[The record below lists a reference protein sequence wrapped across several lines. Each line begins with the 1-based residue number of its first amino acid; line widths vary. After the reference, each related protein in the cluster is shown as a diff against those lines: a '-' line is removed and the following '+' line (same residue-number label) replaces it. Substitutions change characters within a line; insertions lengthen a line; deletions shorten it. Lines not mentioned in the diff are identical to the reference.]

1 MPRVAL
7 VTTDPQVVAD
17 EEVDLPI
24 LLRELARVGVVAEAP
39 VWHDSSVDWA
49 GFDLIVMRSP
59 WDYPERLEEFLA
71 WLAAVREETEVL
83 NCPDLIRWNLDK
95 AYLLEVAADGVPVV
109 ETHLCD
115 SIGSVTAAIDQVESD
130 QVVLKPNVSVGSRD
144 TGRFDRTDV
153 SGPASLAKTI
163 LGSGRRVLV
172 QPGVPS
178 VSREG
183 EIALV
188 YFDGEL
194 SHSLRKGPILA
205 LGGGF
210 IGGTY
215 TEEISAAR
223 ASAQERALGD
233 LAISAVSRG
242 ATRNGC
248 SCADPTPLYA
258 RFDLVAGEA
267 GPLLLEAELFEPSY
281 FLGTSPGSEAA
292 FSRALMRRLAAREA
306 SRRG

>member
-1 MPRVAL
+1 MPTVAL
-7 VTTDPQVVAD
+7 VTADPEVVAD

-24 LLRELARVGVVAEAP
+24 LLPELARVGVLAEAP

-49 GFDLIVMRSP
+49 RFDLIVIRSP
-59 WDYPERLEEFLA
+59 WDYPERLGEFLA
-71 WLAAVREETEVL
+71 WLAAAREATEVL

-95 AYLLEVAADGVPVV
+95 AYLLELGADGVPVV

-115 SIGSVTAAIDQVESD
+115 SIGSVRATIDGMESD

-144 TGRFDRTDV
+144 TGRFERTDT
-153 SGPASLAKTI
+153 SGAASLARTI
-163 LGSGRRVLV
+163 LDSGRRVLV

-210 IGGTY
+210 IGGRY
-215 TEEISAAR
+215 AEEIAGAR
-223 ASAQERALGD
+223 ASAEERALGH
-233 LAISAVSRG
+233 LAISAVSRS

-248 SCADPTPLYA
+248 SCANPTPLYA

-281 FLGTSPGSEAA
+281 FLGTSPGSERS
-292 FSRALMRRLAAREA
+292 FSRALMRRLEA
-306 SRRG
+306 KEDSRLG